1 MNDTEL
7 KSILVDLLR
16 QIAPDTEP
24 ATLQADDHIRVC
36 LNIDQQVAITIAG
49 LAAVEARV
57 AWVPGHSRG
66 CAFERALH
74 VAVFDHLVGQYRKDC

>member
-1 MNDTEL
+1 MRFCGNPGSANRFEIHVT
-7 KSILVDLLR
+7 DLSLTG
-16 QIAPDTEP
+16 IGMT
-24 ATLQADDHIRVC
+24 TRVC

>member
-1 MNDTEL
+1 MT
-7 KSILVDLLR
+7 DLSLTG
-16 QIAPDTEP
+16 IGMT
-24 ATLQADDHIRVC
+24 TRVC